1 MRIKVKNF
9 DLKSVITSG
18 ACFRFIEEQ
27 DGSFTNILKD
37 RVINIKQNN
46 DELIVTSSKENNLEN
61 IIKEYFDLN
70 RDYIIINQ
78 QLHQV
83 L

>member
-46 DELIVTSSKENNLEN
+46 DELIVTSSK
-61 IIKEYFDLN
+61 K
-70 RDYIIINQ
+70 R
-78 QLHQV
+78 
-83 L
+83 

>member
-27 DGSFTNILKD
+27 DGSFTNILKENLKKL
-37 RVINIKQNN
+37 IQNIRG
-46 DELIVTSSKENNLEN
+46 D
-61 IIKEYFDLN
+61 
-70 RDYIIINQ
+70 
-78 QLHQV
+78 
-83 L
+83 

>member
-46 DELIVTSSKENNLEN
+46 DEQKTDNRWNDGSSLADGCSCDGTET
-61 IIKEYFDLN
+61 N
-70 RDYIIINQ
+70 RA
-78 QLHQV
+78 
-83 L
+83 